1 MTQEQRDFLEAFYR
15 KHFNSLVT
23 YAYRF
28 LYDHNW
34 EDAKEAVQ
42 ESFVIGSKKIDQF
55 YSSPNHIGWIKKTI
69 RNTAANMNRAKKIRS
84 NNVALSTVGTS
95 QISSCDHYEKTDSAA
110 AHCSDLLSPEEYES
124 LKRTIIDG
132 ESTREVAEDMGI
144 PYETFRKR
152 ISRILKKLKKNWD
165 S

>member
-1 MTQEQRDFLEAFYR
+1 MTQKQHDFLDAFYR

-28 LYDHNW
+28 LYSWD
-34 EDAKEAVQ
+34 EAKDAVQ
-42 ESFVIGSKKIDQF
+42 ESFYIGLKKIDQF

-69 RNTAANMNRAKKIRS
+69 QNTASNMNREKSRRNGDIPLSAVEES
-84 NNVALSTVGTS
+84 QALGHD
-95 QISSCDHYEKTDSAA
+95 CYEEVDSAA
-110 AHCSDLLSPEEYES
+110 AHCADLLSHEEYEY
-124 LKRTIIDG
+124 LKRTIIYG
-132 ESTREVAEDMGI
+132 EPNKEVAEGMGI

-152 ISRILKKLKKNWD
+152 VFRILKKLKNNWD